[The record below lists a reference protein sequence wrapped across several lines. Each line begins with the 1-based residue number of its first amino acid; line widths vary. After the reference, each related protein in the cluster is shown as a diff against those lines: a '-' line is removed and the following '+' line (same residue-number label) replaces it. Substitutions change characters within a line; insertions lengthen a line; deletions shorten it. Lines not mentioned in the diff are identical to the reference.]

1 MYVFIKKKKYYRIID
16 YYRLMFNIDT
26 IHNLNPTVV
35 NYIILVIFKSN
46 LSKV

>member
-1 MYVFIKKKKYYRIID
+1 MYVFIKMKKYYRIID

-26 IHNLNPTVV
+26 IHNLNATVV
-35 NYIILVIFKSN
+35 NYIILVIIKSN